1 MQAEDVYAELN
12 DVLSLLRDAMDS
24 VNSLMRRMQ
33 EVSDRHT
40 DDGDDFCEESSRHHR
55 AGRKSRYI

>member
-12 DVLSLLRDAMDS
+12 DVLSLLRDVVDS
-24 VNSLMRRMQ
+24 INSLMRRMQ

-40 DDGDDFCEESSRHHR
+40 DDEEDLRKEDSRHHR